1 MQTGEKLAVCPSGA
15 VCSTSVSLA
24 FPQGDDMDA
33 ADYAQA
39 LFNITSSGLV
49 QVCDP
54 PCHAHGMAH
63 SLMIMSM
70 TVIMGWDRRH
80 DQLMIMITIMVMATL
95 QFRTASG
102 CQTPFCC
109 TDAGRRQP

>member
-24 FPQGDDMDA
+24 FPQGDDMDM

-49 QVCDP
+49 QVMQLLSAGDANAECATYP
-54 PCHAHGMAH
+54 A
-63 SLMIMSM
+63 
-70 TVIMGWDRRH
+70 RH
-80 DQLMIMITIMVMATL
+80 
-95 QFRTASG
+95 TA
-102 CQTPFCC
+102 Q
-109 TDAGRRQP
+109 